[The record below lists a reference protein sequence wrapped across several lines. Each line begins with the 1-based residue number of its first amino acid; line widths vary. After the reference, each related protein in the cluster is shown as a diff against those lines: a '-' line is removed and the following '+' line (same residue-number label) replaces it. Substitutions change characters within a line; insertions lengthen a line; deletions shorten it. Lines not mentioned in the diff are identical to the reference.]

1 MGGGQCL
8 SCTCSSRP
16 EGRGTGN
23 GWAATRAMPFLYKT
37 QAGEQAE
44 LAALGTDGFAP
55 HAPLEAALANA
66 GVRGVGRTQL
76 LDREAGRGFSCLQR
90 LVQANLKCFPPSCL
104 MKCANPLL
112 VLHRA
117 QASRYERRWKKTN
130 RPWTPASGSPLPP
143 GGAFMHPHTAR
154 GPGSQARTASHQE
167 SVTIVCP
174 GFSLSVMA
182 AISAM

>member
-1 MGGGQCL
+1 MAGRRHGQCL
-8 SCTCSSRP
+8 SCTRHKQGSRLSS
-16 EGRGTGN
+16 
-23 GWAATRAMPFLYKT
+23 L
-37 QAGEQAE
+37 
-44 LAALGTDGFAP
+44 
-55 HAPLEAALANA
+55 PLERMAVRLMPPWRPHWRTQGSGALA
-66 GVRGVGRTQL
+66 GHSCWT
-76 LDREAGRGFSCLQR
+76 GRGFSCLQR